1 MDQFP
6 SGYIVLP
13 FLAKL
18 EPSNAH
24 TYLIDVVVVFDV
36 AIDRFQDNYSNHNWK
51 NTDND
56 YGVQNPVPMYLG
68 VAVHKEQIPSTIP
81 INSFLQSDP

>member
-36 AIDRFQDNYSNHNWK
+36 AIDRFQDNYSNHN
-51 NTDND
+51 
-56 YGVQNPVPMYLG
+56 
-68 VAVHKEQIPSTIP
+68 
-81 INSFLQSDP
+81 